1 MLTAGAVGLVSTQ
14 LFLYP
19 KLTKKFGPVAG
30 EVQHCSAGVGTGSC
44 FSALDWF
51 FLETQEPNGLN
62 DPRWLYI

>member
-1 MLTAGAVGLVSTQ
+1 MLTAGAVGLLSSQ
-14 LFLYP
+14 FFLYP

-30 EVQHCSAGVGTGSC
+30 EVQHCSAGVGTDSC
-44 FSALDWF
+44 LSALDVF